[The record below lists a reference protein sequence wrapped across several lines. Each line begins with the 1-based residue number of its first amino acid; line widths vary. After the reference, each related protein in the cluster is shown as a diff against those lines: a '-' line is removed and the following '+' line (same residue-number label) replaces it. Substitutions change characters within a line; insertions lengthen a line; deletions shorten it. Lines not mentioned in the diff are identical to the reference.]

1 MKAGLSNVMKRIFLG
16 SLIALAAAAV
26 AAVVYFG
33 LTHEVPKPKA
43 PKVKLVA
50 EVNGKPITV
59 EFFNEK
65 YSRFT
70 LRFHVPVAESPSSA
84 SELKLGFLN
93 KLIETELLLQE
104 AQLRGLTVNEEEL
117 DREISQLKEDYPK
130 DTLNEALER
139 IGLKLEEWKEDR
151 KEKLLIDKL
160 IQREID
166 SVIHVSDDEIRD
178 YYNANRDQFQQPL
191 MVHARQI
198 VVATEEEANALRT
211 RLIRGEDFAEV
222 ARLHSLS
229 PDAESGGDLG
239 VFAKGQMPEEF
250 DDVVFRYRVGSI
262 SSVVKSPY
270 GYHIFKVEDRI
281 RPRLRGIEEVRD
293 EIAAGIFQGR
303 QEAFFKEWL
312 DSLKKQAKIVIYPE
326 NLEDIP

>member
-1 MKAGLSNVMKRIFLG
+1 MKKAI
-16 SLIALAAAAV
+16 LIIAV
-26 AAVVYFG
+26 AAVIVVTGAAAYFA
-33 LTHEVPKPKA
+33 LMPEAAQPPKPG
-43 PKVKLVA
+43 VKLVA

-59 EFFNEK
+59 DVFNEK

-104 AQLRGLTVNEEEL
+104 AEVRGLTVTEEEL
-117 DREISQLKEDYPK
+117 DREISHLKEDYPK

-139 IGLKLEEWKEDR
+139 IGLKLEEWKKDR
-151 KEKLLIDKL
+151 EEKLLIDKL

-166 SVIHVSDDEIRD
+166 SVIHVSDDEIRE
-178 YYNANRDQFQQPL
+178 YYNANKDKFQQPL
-191 MVHARQI
+191 MVRARQI
-198 VVATEEEANALRT
+198 VVATEEEASALRT

-229 PDAESGGDLG
+229 PDAQSGGDLG

-250 DDVVFRYRVGSI
+250 DEIVFRYRVGSI
-262 SSVVKSPY
+262 SKVVKSPY
-270 GYHIFKVEDRI
+270 GYHIFKVEDRM
-281 RPRLRGIEEVRD
+281 RPRLQKMEEVRD

-312 DSLKKQAKIVIYPE
+312 DSLKKQARIIIYPE
-326 NLEDIP
+326 NLEDIS